1 MITTKQLCEWEQR
14 IKTAHYFAET
24 GIKKY
29 GTIPTLR
36 NYYVHLARTA
46 DAQLSIVQRLI
57 RQSKEQEDEK

>member
-14 IKTAHYFAET
+14 IKTAHHFAIN

-29 GTIPTLR
+29 RSIPALH
-36 NYYVHLARTA
+36 NYYTHIATCA